1 MEIKECFLGL
11 LAIITGL
18 AISDMV
24 VSVHALLRRFG
35 RTRWDC
41 LPMTAASLVF
51 VVIVRSWW
59 IAWDTDW
66 TNTPLWQ
73 FLLILIQLICMFLAA
88 KAVLPDEGEA
98 LDLDMM
104 DHYRSSNRYVWSA
117 LIGMILAFAAAAILN
132 RLGSAERLVAWFFEW
147 GWELPIYC
155 VPLVLLIAVQR
166 MILHRLIVPTLLIA
180 WLVLNGGSIMQ

>member
-1 MEIKECFLGL
+1 MEIKEYCLGL

-35 RTRWDC
+35 RTRWDW
-41 LPMTAASLVF
+41 LPMTAAALVF

-59 IAWDTDW
+59 IAWYTDW
-66 TNTPLWQ
+66 NNTPLWQ

-104 DHYRSSNRYVWSA
+104 DHYRASNRYVWGA
-117 LIGMILAFAAAAILN
+117 LIGMIVAFAAAAILN
-132 RLGSAERLVAWFFEW
+132 RLGSPQRLAEWFFEW
-147 GWELPIYC
+147 GWELPLYC
-155 VPLVLLIAVQR
+155 GPLVLLIAVQR